1 MRRILQL
8 FFVLSLM
15 LLLVPP
21 AVQAQER
28 TISGTIISEDNK
40 TPLSGVTIRVK
51 GTRRIVQTDANGKFS
66 IKINPGETLQ
76 VSYVGYQSEDVKPGS
91 DGSIG
96 VSLKTADNM
105 MGEVVVTAMD
115 QRRNS
120 RELGYSVQ
128 KVDGKELQETQR
140 ENFLN
145 SLQGRVAGLTINPTS
160 GMAGAS
166 SQIVLRGFNSIALD
180 NSPLFVI
187 DGVIVDNQTLVE
199 NHGGGGGGTNMGLAS
214 VRENRTND
222 YSNRI
227 GDINPNDIETI
238 TVLKGPEATALYGSQ
253 ASSGAII
260 ITTKKSN
267 TNGKFSVNYDNS
279 FRLSKLTHFPRTQN
293 LFSTGT
299 NGIAGSTLNSLSG
312 TYFGPAYPANTQFF
326 DNVENFYETG
336 FAQTHNLS
344 LDYGKKNYS
353 VRFSGSFLDQ
363 KSPIPTNTY
372 KRYNARLSGTVKIGK
387 YVDIIPSVSYIRT
400 VNDKPLRGLA
410 GYLLTLMVWPADED
424 VRDWQTPEG
433 LKKTVFAANPNLE
446 LDNPLFNAN
455 RNRSHDETDRIIGT
469 MGININ
475 PFDWLTISGRFGYD
489 TYRTEGHIVNHPYSF
504 YLTRTQ
510 GGSLDNYYRKYD
522 GYNHTITAT
531 IKKKLGKN
539 FNGRLVVGN
548 MWQDYE
554 TQMYAIFGTNL
565 IDSVGLNGLMYKK
578 DANGVVVPFTQAQWE
593 NMIGSNPDSS
603 LTRIS
608 TRQRL
613 LNAIRNMD
621 YNKSINRQAAYFA
634 EFSLNWRNMVFF
646 TYSHRFEESS
656 IFPKEFRKYNYP
668 AASLSMLLSDM
679 FPSIK
684 KGNTVNYLKLRGSLA
699 STARS
704 SSPYAN
710 QPVFAFNFGSG
721 GGFFYGFNNGNP
733 NLKPERQRTFELGTE
748 WRLFKSKL
756 SLDFTYY
763 NTRNN
768 DLIGELVRFSYGT
781 GYVLNTINIG
791 SSKNTGIEVSMEIT
805 PVKTANFKWTS
816 RINFNRMRN
825 EMLSLPPNVP
835 EYYNSDTWLYNNVR
849 GGLRVG
855 YPTTTL
861 TGLDYLRNSR
871 GDILIDPATGVPIPG
886 APTPATPFFSILGD
900 RNPNFTTGFL
910 NSLSYKNFKL
920 SFLWDLKVGGDI
932 YNATDMYLTLQG
944 KSVRSGDRQTP
955 RVVKGVLRDGLENTA
970 NPTQNTIVLTP
981 YYAQTYYTLM
991 PEAEFIEKD
1000 VNWFRLRDLTLSY
1013 TFSQRFL
1020 NNAKFI
1026 KNLSVFFTGTDLLLM
1041 TNYSGG
1047 DPSVNGNTTATR
1059 GVGGFGI
1066 DYGNVGAP
1074 VGLNFG
1080 IKASF

>member
-1 MRRILQL
+1 MRKILRV
-8 FFVLSLM
+8 FFGLALV
-15 LLLVPP
+15 LLLLPQ
-21 AVQAQER
+21 ALMAQER
-28 TISGTIISEDNK
+28 TVTGTILSEDNK
-40 TPLSGVTIRVK
+40 TPLTGVTVRVK
-51 GTRRIVQTDANGKFS
+51 GSKRITQTDANGKFS
-66 IKINPGETLQ
+66 IKMNPGETLQ
-76 VSYVGYQSEDVKPGS
+76 ITYVGYQTEEIKPG
-91 DGSIG
+91 DGAVGI
-96 VSLKTADNM
+96 SLKTADNM

-115 QRRNS
+115 IKRNP

-128 KVDGKELQETQR
+128 KLDGNEVKETQR

-145 SLQGRVAGLTINPTS
+145 GLQGRVAGLTINPTS

-199 NHGGGGGGTNMGLAS
+199 NHGGGGQGTNMGLAS
-214 VRENRTND
+214 ARENRTND

-227 GDINPNDIETI
+227 SDINPNDIETV

-267 TNGKFSVNYDNS
+267 TNGKFTVNYDNS
-279 FRLSKLTHFPRTQN
+279 FRVSKLIHFPRTQN
-293 LFSTGT
+293 MFSPGT
-299 NGIAGSTLNSLSG
+299 NGVPGTTLSSASG
-312 TYFGPAYPANTQFF
+312 TYFGPAYPSNTQFF
-326 DNVENFYETG
+326 DNVENFYQNG

-344 LDYGKKNYS
+344 TEYGKKNYT

-387 YVDIIPSVSYIRT
+387 YLELIPSVSYIRT

-424 VRDWQTPEG
+424 VRDWKTPEG
-433 LKKTVFAANPNLE
+433 LKKTVFAANPNSE
-446 LDNPLFNAN
+446 LDNPLFNVN
-455 RNRSHDETDRIIGT
+455 RNRSKDQTDRIIGT

-475 PFDWLTISGRFGYD
+475 PFEWLSISGRFGYD
-489 TYRTEGHIVNHPYSF
+489 TYRSEGYIVNHPFSF

-510 GGSLDNYYRKYD
+510 GGSLDNYYRNYY

-531 IKKKLGKN
+531 LKKKIGD
-539 FNGRLVVGN
+539 FSGRLVLGN

-554 TQMYAIFGTNL
+554 TQMYAVFGTNI
-565 IDSVGLNGLMYKK
+565 IDSVGLNGQMYKA
-578 DANGVVVPFTQAQWE
+578 DANGNPQLFTQAQWE
-593 NMIGSNPDSS
+593 SLVGSNPDST
-603 LTRIS
+603 LTRFS

-634 EFSLNWRNMVFF
+634 EASISWKNMIFL

-656 IFPKEFRKYNYP
+656 IFPKEFRNYNYP
-668 AASLSMLLSDM
+668 AASLSMLISDM
-679 FPSIK
+679 FPAIK
-684 KGNTVNYLKLRGSLA
+684 KGNVVNYLKLRGSLA
-699 STARS
+699 NTARS
-704 SSPYAN
+704 SQPYAN

-721 GGFFYGFNNGNP
+721 GGYFYGFNNGNP
-733 NLKPERQRTFELGTE
+733 LLKPERQRTFEMGTE
-748 WRLFKSKL
+748 WRLFKSKIN
-756 SLDFTYY
+756 LDVTYY

-781 GYVLNTINIG
+781 GYVLNTINVG
-791 SSKNTGIEVSMEIT
+791 SSKNTGIEIALDANL
-805 PVKTANFKWTS
+805 VKTTNFRWNT

-825 EMLSLPPNVP
+825 KVLSLPPNVP
-835 EYYNSDTWLYNNVR
+835 EYYNSDTWLYGNAR

-855 YPTTTL
+855 YPTTTI
-861 TGLDYLRNSR
+861 TGLDYLRNNN
-871 GDILIDPATGVPIPG
+871 GDILIDPSTGVPIPG
-886 APTPATPFFSILGD
+886 APTPAAPFFSIIGD
-900 RNPNFTTGFL
+900 RNPNFTTGWQNTF
-910 NSLSYKNFKL
+910 SYKNFKL

-932 YNATDMYLTLQG
+932 FNATDMYLTLQG
-944 KSVRSGDRQTP
+944 KSLRSSDRLTP
-955 RVVKGVLRDGLENTA
+955 RVVNGVLRDGLENTA
-970 NPTQNTIVLTP
+970 TPTRNTIALTP
-981 YYAQTYYTLM
+981 YYAQTYYTTM

-1013 TFSQRFL
+1013 TFSERFL
-1020 NNAKFI
+1020 NNARFI
-1026 KNLSVFFTGTDLLLM
+1026 KNLTVFFTGTDLVLF

-1047 DPSVNGNTTATR
+1047 DPAVNGNTTATR
-1059 GVGGFGI
+1059 GVGAFGF

-1080 IKASF
+1080 LRASF

>member
-1 MRRILQL
+1 MRKFFQL
-8 FFVLSLM
+8 FLGLSLM
-15 LLLVPP
+15 LLLLPP

-28 TISGTIISEDNK
+28 VVTGTIVSDDNK

-51 GTRRIVQTDANGKFS
+51 GTRRIVQTDAAGKFS
-66 IKINPGETLQ
+66 VRVNPGETLQ
-76 VSYVGYQSEDVKPGS
+76 VSYVGYESEDIKPG
-91 DGSIG
+91 DAGNVGI
-96 VSLKTADNM
+96 SLKATDNTM
-105 MGEVVVTAMD
+105 NEVVVTAMD

-128 KVDGKELQETQR
+128 KLDGNELKESQR

-145 SLQGRVAGLTINPTS
+145 SMQGRVAGLTINPTS

-199 NHGGGGGGTNMGLAS
+199 NHGGGGAGTNMGLAS
-214 VRENRTND
+214 ARENRTND

-267 TNGKFSVNYDNS
+267 TNGKLTVNYDNS
-279 FRLSKLTHFPRTQN
+279 FRVSKLTHFPRTQN

-299 NGIAGSTLNSLSG
+299 NGIAGATLSSTSG
-312 TYFGPAYPANTQFF
+312 TYFGPAYPANTQFY
-326 DNVENFYETG
+326 DNVENFYQSG

-344 LDYGKKNYS
+344 TEFGKKDYT

-372 KRYNARLSGTVKIGK
+372 KRYNARLSGTVKLGK
-387 YVDIIPSVSYIRT
+387 YIDIIPSISYIRT

-424 VRDWQTPEG
+424 VLDWKTPDG
-433 LKKTVFAANPNLE
+433 LKKTVFAANPNAE
-446 LDNPLFNAN
+446 LDNPLFNVY
-455 RNRSHDETDRIIGT
+455 RNRSHDETNRVIGT
-469 MGININ
+469 MGINFN
-475 PFDWLTISGRFGYD
+475 PFDWLSISGRFGYD
-489 TYRTEGHIVNHPYSF
+489 TYRTEGYIVNHPYSF

-510 GGSLDNYYRKYD
+510 GGSLDNYYRNYY

-531 IKKKLGKN
+531 VKKKLGKDLN
-539 FNGRLVVGN
+539 ARLVVGN

-554 TQMYAIFGTNL
+554 TQMYAVFGTNL
-565 IDSVGLNGLMYKK
+565 IDSVGLDGLMYKGN
-578 DANGVVVPFTQAQWE
+578 NGVPALFTQAQWDA
-593 NMIGSNPDSS
+593 MVGSNPDSA

-608 TRQRL
+608 SRQRL
-613 LNAIRNMD
+613 LNAIRKME
-621 YNKSINRQAAYFA
+621 YNKSINRQAAYFG
-634 EFSLNWRNMVFF
+634 EVSLSWRNMVFL

-656 IFPKEFRKYNYP
+656 IFPKQFRKYNYP

-679 FPSIK
+679 FPVIK
-684 KGNTVNYLKLRGSLA
+684 KGVINYLKLRGSLA
-699 STARS
+699 NTARS

-721 GGFFYGFNNGNP
+721 GGYFYGFNNGNP
-733 NLKPERQRTFELGTE
+733 LLQPERQRTFEVGTE

-763 NTRNN
+763 NTKNN

-791 SSKNTGIEVSMEIT
+791 SSKNTGIEVSIEAT
-805 PVKTANFKWTS
+805 PVKTTNFRWTT

-825 EMLSLPPNVP
+825 EMLSLPANVP
-835 EYYNSDTWLYNNVR
+835 EYYNSDTWLYGNAR

-855 YPTTTL
+855 YPTTTI
-861 TGLDYLRNSR
+861 TGLGYLRNTK

-886 APTPATPFFSILGD
+886 APTPATPFFNILGD

-910 NSLSYKNFKL
+910 NSFSYKNFKL

-932 YNATDMYLTLQG
+932 FNATDMYLTLQG
-944 KSVRSGDRQTP
+944 KSVRSGDRLKP
-955 RVVKGVLRDGLENTA
+955 RVVTGVLRDGLENSST
-970 NPTQNTIVLTP
+970 PTQNTIALTP
-981 YYAQTYYTLM
+981 YYAQTYYTTM

-1013 TFSQRFL
+1013 TFADRFL

-1026 KNLSVFFTGTDLLLM
+1026 KTLSVFFTGTDLILM

-1047 DPSVNGNTTATR
+1047 DPAVNGNTTATR
-1059 GVGGFGI
+1059 GVGAFGF
-1066 DYGNVGAP
+1066 DYGNTGAP